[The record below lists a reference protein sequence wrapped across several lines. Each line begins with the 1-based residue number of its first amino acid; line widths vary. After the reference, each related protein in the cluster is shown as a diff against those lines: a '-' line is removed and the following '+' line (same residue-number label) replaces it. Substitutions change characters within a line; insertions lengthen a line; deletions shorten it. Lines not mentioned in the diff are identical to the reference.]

1 MENWYYWSL
10 EISNPLYIHD
20 DTLTLLQRSVKN
32 IIFFCKMKYFL
43 KERNVGIFSKRITK
57 LILLVRKIITQFF
70 GSFVMFFLQCIRSS
84 YVQNCNGLV
93 LLLKCIEKIQKSGQ
107 IDVITSSPIR
117 NKKKN
122 FREIIVIQEQKNHR
136 FKPMA
141 AGKKLGEKMLTSL
154 GYLPW

>member
-70 GSFVMFFLQCIRSS
+70 GSFVMFFFAVHKIVLRTKLQWPGT
-84 YVQNCNGLV
+84 VTKMHWEN
-93 LLLKCIEKIQKSGQ
+93 
-107 IDVITSSPIR
+107 T
-117 NKKKN
+117 KKWPNWRHHILANSKQEKN

>member
-107 IDVITSSPIR
+107 IDVITSSPIP
-117 NKKKN
+117 NKKKISVKSSWYRN
-122 FREIIVIQEQKNHR
+122 RKITDSNQWRREKSWERKCWRH
-136 FKPMA
+136 
-141 AGKKLGEKMLTSL
+141 
-154 GYLPW
+154 